1 MSTHLKR
8 ILLHSLILALCLCW
22 VGMAQA
28 DFRRDYVQGKKDLS
42 REDWEKAAG
51 RFRSAIEDKPEEN
64 QSERL
69 SSTGFAP
76 YLPYYSLGVAL
87 QGMGDC
93 AGAAEAWQNSL
104 SQGVVQNMADEH
116 ARLQAGLQQCQPEP
130 AVDISPYMA
139 QASAAINVLDEAT
152 LNYASL
158 GQGADTGFAA
168 EWTEKW
174 LPALNTAKNELAE
187 LKQRLSQ
194 AQNASDV
201 AAIETIT
208 AEATAA
214 RDSLQ
219 GTYSQA
225 SARVAVFE
233 EQSVKLAADRA
244 AEAKRVQMALAKEN
258 EEKRIRDEERRQQQA
273 VEESKRLAAIQEREA
288 AQKQAREQSEALQRR
303 EQLAAAQRVLRTE
316 LTNSEPL
323 LSGNTGNANVV
334 SERAQLSTLSQ
345 TARGMLDSGSV
356 SELENQAQ
364 AIRDGVRR
372 YRQAV
377 QEWEAGQLEI
387 ARRTPPPELKAL
399 ADAYFSGDYQ
409 TASRLADPAKYS
421 DSRHKIQALLFRSA
435 SLFNLYWL
443 EGGNNAVRLERA
455 GQDIAAIKRLNGNF
469 SPYVAAFS
477 PKFLEFYQG
486 S

>member
-1 MSTHLKR
+1 MSTQLKR
-8 ILLHSLILALCLCW
+8 LLLHSLILALCLCW

-28 DFRRDYVQGKKDLS
+28 DFRRDYVLGKKDLS

-51 RFRSAIEDKPEEN
+51 RFRSAIEGKAESN
-64 QSERL
+64 QNERL

-76 YLPYYSLGVAL
+76 YLPYYNLGVAL

-116 ARLQAGLQQCQPEP
+116 ARLQAGLQVCKPQPSI
-130 AVDISPYMA
+130 DISPYMA
-139 QASAAINVLDEAT
+139 QASGALNALDEAT

-158 GQGADTGFAA
+158 AEGTDSGFAG
-168 EWTEKW
+168 EWAEKW
-174 LPALNTAKNELAE
+174 LPAMNTAKDELTD
-187 LKQRLSQ
+187 LRQRLSV

-201 AAIETIT
+201 PAIEAIATE
-208 AEATAA
+208 AATARA
-214 RDSLQ
+214 SLE
-219 GTYSQA
+219 GTHSQA
-225 SARVAVFE
+225 AARLAVFE
-233 EQSVKLAADRA
+233 EQSVQLAADRA
-244 AEAKRVQMALAKEN
+244 AEAKRVQLALAKEN
-258 EEKRIRDEERRQQQA
+258 EEKGIRDEERRQQQA

-303 EQLAAAQRVLRTE
+303 EQIATAQRSLRTE
-316 LTNSEPL
+316 LTSSEPL
-323 LSGNTGNANVV
+323 LSGTTGNANVI
-334 SERAQLSTLSQ
+334 SERAQLSTLAQ
-345 TARGMLDSGSV
+345 TAQGMLDSGSV
-356 SELENQAQ
+356 SDLENQAQ

-372 YRQAV
+372 YRQAI
-377 QEWEAGQLEI
+377 QEWEAGQLQI
-387 ARRTPPPELKAL
+387 ARRTPPPELKAV

-421 DSRHKIQALLFRSA
+421 DSRQKIQAHLFRSA

-443 EGGNNAVRLERA
+443 EGGNNAVQLERA
-455 GQDIAAIKRLNGNF
+455 GQDIAAIKRLNGDF